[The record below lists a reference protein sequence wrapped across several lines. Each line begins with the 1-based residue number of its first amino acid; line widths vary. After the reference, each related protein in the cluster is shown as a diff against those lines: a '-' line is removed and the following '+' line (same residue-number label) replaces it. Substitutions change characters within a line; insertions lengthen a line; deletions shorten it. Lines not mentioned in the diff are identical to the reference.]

1 MIVGYYKYIANT
13 ASIWGS
19 LHRLIM
25 SNSLQTV
32 LVTFTLFSS
41 LFHLF
46 RPLPNM
52 SKVFVMPAWTTA
64 VRVRSTLY
72 WRRLNAYCMPVAR
85 LVLCPRVTI
94 VLAEQQGEN
103 TCTRCHSLAQP
114 LHPRLR
120 DWTPALSLSCSP
132 CHCYSLPRGPARGA
146 GHYKRRDVARVRP
159 PSTRN
164 PEEVSVGALPSFR
177 RFSHRY
183 QNPVRSSSVNQ
194 DPAVGSSDCNRRSG
208 SLGGLPHGP
217 GDEPPRAFVVATARD
232 MQCESSNPINCLL
245 YCKIIWSMYRDWPV
259 DSRVL

>member
-1 MIVGYYKYIANT
+1 MPVI
-13 ASIWGS
+13 S
-19 LHRLIM
+19 
-25 SNSLQTV
+25 
-32 LVTFTLFSS
+32 
-41 LFHLF
+41 
-46 RPLPNM
+46 
-52 SKVFVMPAWTTA
+52 VMPAWTTA
-64 VRVRSTLY
+64 VRVRSSLY
-72 WRRLNAYCMPVAR
+72 WRRLNAYCMSVVR

-132 CHCYSLPRGPARGA
+132 CHCYSLPRGSTRGA

-177 RFSHRY
+177 RFRTDIRILSE
-183 QNPVRSSSVNQ
+183 SSSVNQ
-194 DPAVGSSDCNRRSG
+194 DPAVGSSDCSRKSG

-217 GDEPPRAFVVATARD
+217 GDEPPRAFIVATARD
-232 MQCESSNPINCLL
+232 SVSHSTRWTVYWYIEL
-245 YCKIIWSMYRDWPV
+245 
-259 DSRVL
+259 

>member
-1 MIVGYYKYIANT
+1 MEFENWEFIVKLNLGPESFA
-13 ASIWGS
+13 
-19 LHRLIM
+19 LC
-25 SNSLQTV
+25 V
-32 LVTFTLFSS
+32 LL
-41 LFHLF
+41 
-46 RPLPNM
+46 PL
-52 SKVFVMPAWTTA
+52 KKKKKTVMPAWTTA
-64 VRVRSTLY
+64 VRVRSSLY
-72 WRRLNAYCMPVAR
+72 WRRLNAYCMSVVR

-177 RFSHRY
+177 RFRTDTRILSGAALSTRTQPSARLTAVGGVDRWAGFLVALEMSHR
-183 QNPVRSSSVNQ
+183 
-194 DPAVGSSDCNRRSG
+194 
-208 SLGGLPHGP
+208 
-217 GDEPPRAFVVATARD
+217 AR
-232 MQCESSNPINCLL
+232 L
-245 YCKIIWSMYRDWPV
+245 
-259 DSRVL
+259 